1 MSQQLTFNLG
11 LDATPMIN
19 AAGQATQQLEQKFK
33 QAGNNIRQDLEK
45 PIVIQAEFNL
55 DGDPKKKYNEIVS
68 SQKKIKEEQKRI
80 NKGVNARKKL
90 QDKVNQALK
99 GTRAEK
105 KAALKLVER
114 LMRTTGKTQEE
125 MKLLAAAAKDLK
137 KSLPKDADM
146 PSGRGTQNLEGNLTK
161 AGVAANLATKAIES
175 LGRALVNVFQT
186 GVKMQSLNLQME
198 AFAGGANQ
206 AALAMSQFQQIA
218 AKTPLDVM
226 QVAEAGK
233 IMMAFG
239 VDTDLAVEATER
251 LAITAAATGGD
262 VNLLARNLGQVQAQG
277 RAYTR
282 DLTQFAIQGIP
293 IWEQLSQV
301 TGKSVVQ
308 LKELAREGQIG
319 MQAVMQALRNMTK
332 DGSAFAQV
340 AERMQET
347 FAGKF
352 ALIQSEFQTMAGNIV
367 EGIAAIDQALGT
379 DSIVKALVEGLKNV
393 GLIFKGIGDGMAEAN
408 YQTTVMEGNLGR
420 LNEQKASFLERIVV
434 DPFESASIGLQ
445 KNSQLLTEAAQKYRE
460 NNAELFGAKRI
471 ADEYGISLNG
481 LASKLQQIA
490 STPGNEQ
497 LVANFRSQA
506 EQLGQV
512 DAKLNKQIATYM
524 ELSGVTSEVVQ
535 QRISELQ
542 QEREAA
548 QANLQ
553 QIESYYQGLAD
564 AATTTYNEV
573 KTAAEASIE
582 NSNAIIANL
591 QEQIKATQEL
601 GPAGQKLQAIKR
613 QELEYTAKTGREL
626 KGHITSE
633 EMKKLRAQAT
643 LERLDGQAKAE
654 KLRERVIKEQK
665 RIENEKMRL
674 KEAEQKLQEDL
685 KRIDAE
691 RTVAIQNQNTEIG
704 NLNTSINNLVGVLN
718 GNLAPNWSAITGL
731 VAQTATETGN
741 VTSATGT
748 LNSEINETL
757 GKYDSILAKL
767 DEMRIKILTMPS
779 PPAPSAGPPNA
790 FAGGPVRGGD
800 MRTVNELG
808 KEAFLSASGKLS
820 MINAPAWGEWRAPS
834 SGTIIPAHLTK
845 QLDIPTGGININKT
859 AGAGAGVGAAVKVI
873 QASGGD
879 VFHQNVTVQSSNPTQ
894 AANNMM
900 VEMTRLRRRR
910 FG

>member
-1 MSQQLTFNLG
+1 MSQQLSFNLG
-11 LDATPMIN
+11 LDASPMIN
-19 AAGQATQQLEQKFK
+19 AASQATQQLEQKFK

-55 DGDPKKKYNEIVS
+55 DGDPKKKYDQIVG
-68 SQKKIKEEQKRI
+68 SQKKIKDEQKKI
-80 NKGVNARKKL
+80 NQGARAQKKL

-99 GTRAEK
+99 GTKAEK

-114 LMRTTGKTQEE
+114 LMRTTGKTKEE
-125 MKLLAAAAKDLK
+125 MKSLAQAAKDLK
-137 KSLPKDADM
+137 RSLPKDADM
-146 PSGRGTQNLEGNLTK
+146 LSPQGTRNLEGNLTR
-161 AGVAANLATKAIES
+161 AGIAANLATKGIEA
-175 LGRALVNVFQT
+175 LGRALANVFQT

-206 AALAMSQFQQIA
+206 AALAMSQFQGIA

-239 VDTDLAVEATER
+239 VDTNLAVEATER
-251 LAITAAATGGD
+251 LAVTAAATGGD

-293 IWEQLSQV
+293 IWEELSNV
-301 TGKSVVQ
+301 TGKSVTQ
-308 LKELAREGQIG
+308 LKDLAREGKIG
-319 MQAVMQALRNMTK
+319 MQAVMQALRNMTQE
-332 DGSAFAQV
+332 GSAFAEV

-367 EGIAAIDQALGT
+367 ESMATIDEALGT
-379 DSIVKALVEGLKNV
+379 NSFVNTLVEGLKNT
-393 GLIFKGIGDGMAEAN
+393 GLIFKGIAEGMQDAN
-408 YQTTVMEGNLGR
+408 YQATIMEGKIGKLT
-420 LNEQKASFLERIVV
+420 EQKAGFFERILI
-434 DPFESASIGLQ
+434 DPFESASIGAQ
-445 KNSQLLTEAAQKYRE
+445 KNSELLTVAAQRYRE
-460 NNAELFGAKRI
+460 NNAELMGAKAI
-471 ADEYGISLNG
+471 ADQYGISLNSLTSKLAQ
-481 LASKLQQIA
+481 LASI
-490 STPGNEQ
+490 PGNEQ
-497 LVANFRSQA
+497 LIMNFRTQA
-506 EQLGQV
+506 
-512 DAKLNKQIATYM
+512 
-524 ELSGVTSEVVQ
+524 SEVGEVSNKLEEQIQTVMEVNGITKESIQEQIDLYTQ
-535 QRISELQ
+535 QRD
-542 QEREAA
+542 AA
-548 QANLQ
+548 QANLTE
-553 QIESYYQGLAD
+553 IETYYQNLAD
-564 AATTTYNEV
+564 AATTAYNEI
-573 KTAAEASIE
+573 KNEAEASIAQ
-582 NSNAIIANL
+582 SNNIIDSL

-601 GPAGQKLQAIKR
+601 GPAGRELEAIRRK
-613 QELEYTAKTGREL
+613 ELEYTARTGLEL
-626 KGHITSE
+626 KGHVSSE

-643 LERLDGQAKAE
+643 LERLDGQARAE
-654 KLRERVIKEQK
+654 KLRERVIEQQK
-665 RIENEKMRL
+665 NIEKQKL
-674 KEAEQKLQEDL
+674 QIKEAEQKLQEDL
-685 KRIDAE
+685 KKIDE
-691 RTVAIQNQNTEIG
+691 DRVTAIQDQNTEIG
-704 NLNTSINNLVGVLN
+704 NLNTVIGDLVGVLN
-718 GNLAPNWSAITGL
+718 GDLAPNWSVIEGL
-731 VAQTATETGN
+731 IAESATETGN
-741 VTSATGT
+741 VNSATGL
-748 LNSEINETL
+748 LNSKIDDTINRYNT
-757 GKYDSILAKL
+757 ILNKL
-767 DEMRIKILTMPS
+767 DQMKTKILNMPS
-779 PPAPSAGPPNA
+779 PPSGGAPNA
-790 FAGGPVRGGD
+790 FSGGPVSGGD
-800 MRTVNELG
+800 LRTVNELG